1 MKSSYFVTGRALKRF
16 VRAAAVATLATA
28 VSAPDG
34 IAAAQ
39 LQCGNAGVE
48 VYEGQKGVVSTT
60 CYSNISLH
68 DGGISVA
75 PDQLF
80 ITSVLLLGDK
90 SDTINETPGQLRAD
104 FTFPGSS
111 HPGFVEPPAPRVKF
125 ADRSFRL
132 SLAFSTP
139 AADLD
144 KIIDSGTTIING
156 FVLWTQ
162 VGGGVSSGA
171 SDPFSLTVVVHDV
184 PEPDTAGLILGGAL
198 SLALFNLQIRYRRR
212 PKPARDETQ

>member
-1 MKSSYFVTGRALKRF
+1 MKSICFITDRSLGRF
-16 VRAAAVATLATA
+16 VRAAVVAAVVT
-28 VSAPDG
+28 VFSAPDG

-39 LQCGNAGVE
+39 LLCSNAGVE

-60 CYSNISLH
+60 CYSNISL
-68 DGGISVA
+68 DAGGISVA

-80 ITSVLLLGDK
+80 ITSVLLLGDE
-90 SDTINETPGQLRAD
+90 SDTINETRNQLRAN

-111 HPGFVEPPAPRVKF
+111 HPGFVEPPAPMVEF

-132 SLAFSTP
+132 NLAFSTP
-139 AADLD
+139 AAELD
-144 KIIDSGTTIING
+144 KIVDSGTTVING

-184 PEPDTAGLILGGAL
+184 PEPDTANLVLGGAL
-198 SLALFNLQIRYRRR
+198 SLGLINLHMRYRRR
-212 PKPARDETQ
+212 PKRSS